1 MKLFF
6 SANAKNLCNPDGKG
20 NETKCS
26 MKCIDKDYDNRL
38 VFLVSKI
45 VKSRHL
51 KFKKSPLVA

>member
-26 MKCIDKDYDNRL
+26 MKCIDKDYDDRL
-38 VFLVSKI
+38 VFN
-45 VKSRHL
+45 
-51 KFKKSPLVA
+51 